1 MTKLFNQSSDFIID
15 MPGQVSGAGPQTDY
29 ILGHSGAGGSAAEAP
44 GGHPAADHRAAAA
57 GAGVWPGMR
66 VLDVGCGAGDVSMLA
81 ADLVGPSGAVV
92 GVDGSREVL
101 AVARERARAA
111 GYRQI
116 RFEESSVESFAD
128 PGCFDVVVGRYVL
141 IHQADPAA
149 FLSRVAGLAR
159 PGGVVAFHELNLDSA
174 FHSLPAVPLLEQ
186 TGEWIRV
193 AFRSMLPHR
202 DAGGRMIE
210 HFSRAGLP
218 QPTLFCECDV
228 GGGDDSP
235 LYAWAAETLA
245 SLLPQLFRQEIVT
258 AEAVGIDSLEAPSG
272 GRRGGAQ
279 PGRGAGAVLRLGQRL
294 TAARLCRGMSLPR
307 SSASRP
313 RTPDRKSS
321 NGVLSPRV
329 FNLQR
334 PQ

>member
-1 MTKLFNQSSDFIID
+1 MTKLFNQSCDSIID
-15 MPGQVSGAGPQTDY
+15 MPGQVSGAAPQTDY
-29 ILGHSGAGGSAAEAP
+29 ILGHSAREVRRLRLQ
-44 GGHPAADHRAAAA
+44 ADILRPITERLLR
-57 GAGVWPGMR
+57 GAGVCPGMR

-111 GYRQI
+111 GYRQV

-159 PGGVVAFHELNLDSA
+159 PGGVVAFHELNIDSA
-174 FHSLPAVPLLEQ
+174 FHLLPAVPLWEQ

-202 DAGGRMIE
+202 DAGGRLIE

-218 QPTLFCECDV
+218 QPTLFCECEV

-258 AEAVGIDSLEAPSG
+258 AEAVGIDSLEA
-272 GRRGGAQ
+272 RLRE
-279 PGRGAGAVLRLGQRL
+279 AVV
-294 TAARLCRGMSLPR
+294 AARSQVVGPEQFCAW
-307 SSASRP
+307 AS
-313 RTPDRKSS
+313 
-321 NGVLSPRV
+321 V
-329 FNLQR
+329 
-334 PQ
+334 

>member
-1 MTKLFNQSSDFIID
+1 MTKLFNQSYDFIID
-15 MPGQVSGAGPQTDY
+15 MPGQVSEAAPQTDY
-29 ILGHSGAGGSAAEAP
+29 ILGHSAREVRRLRLQ
-44 GGHPAADHRAAAA
+44 ADILRPITERLLR
-57 GAGVWPGMR
+57 GAGVCPGMR

-111 GYRQI
+111 GYRQV

-149 FLSRVAGLAR
+149 FLGRVAGLAR
-159 PGGVVAFHELNLDSA
+159 PGGGVAFHELNIDSA
-174 FHSLPAVPLLEQ
+174 FHSLPAVPLREQ

-202 DAGGRMIE
+202 DAGGRLIE

-228 GGGDDSP
+228 GGGDDCP

-245 SLLPQLFRQEIVT
+245 SLLPQLVRQEIVT
-258 AEAVGIDSLEAPSG
+258 AEAVGIDSLEA
-272 GRRGGAQ
+272 RLRE
-279 PGRGAGAVLRLGQRL
+279 AVV
-294 TAARLCRGMSLPR
+294 AARSQGVGPEEFCAW
-307 SSASRP
+307 AS
-313 RTPDRKSS
+313 
-321 NGVLSPRV
+321 V
-329 FNLQR
+329 
-334 PQ
+334 

>member
-1 MTKLFNQSSDFIID
+1 MTKLFNQSHDFIID
-15 MPGQVSGAGPQTDY
+15 MPGQVSGAAPQTDY
-29 ILGHSGAGGSAAEAP
+29 ILGHSAREVRRLRLQ
-44 GGHPAADHRAAAA
+44 ADILRPVTERLLR
-57 GAGVWPGMR
+57 GAGVCPGMR

-111 GYRQI
+111 GYRQV

-159 PGGVVAFHELNLDSA
+159 PGGVVAFHELNIDSA
-174 FHSLPAVPLLEQ
+174 FRSLPAVPLWEQ
-186 TGEWIRV
+186 TGEWIRL

-202 DAGGRMIE
+202 DAGGRLIE

-218 QPTLFCECDV
+218 QPTLFCECEV
-228 GGGDDSP
+228 GGDDDSP

-258 AEAVGIDSLEAPSG
+258 AEAVGIDSLEA
-272 GRRGGAQ
+272 RLRE
-279 PGRGAGAVLRLGQRL
+279 AVV
-294 TAARLCRGMSLPR
+294 AARSQVVGPEQFCAW
-307 SSASRP
+307 AS
-313 RTPDRKSS
+313 
-321 NGVLSPRV
+321 V
-329 FNLQR
+329 
-334 PQ
+334 

>member
-1 MTKLFNQSSDFIID
+1 MTKLFNESYDIIID
-15 MPGQVSGAGPQTDY
+15 MPGQVSGASPQTDY
-29 ILGHSGAGGSAAEAP
+29 ILGHSAREVQRLRLQ
-44 GGHPAADHRAAAA
+44 ADILRPVTERLLR
-57 GAGVWPGMR
+57 GAGVCPGMR

-92 GVDGSREVL
+92 GVDGCREVL

-111 GYRQI
+111 GYRQV

-149 FLSRVAGLAR
+149 FLSRLAGLAR
-159 PGGVVAFHELNLDSA
+159 PGGVVAFHELNIDSA
-174 FHSLPAVPLLEQ
+174 FHSLPAVPIWEQ

-202 DAGGRMIE
+202 DAGGRLIE

-218 QPTLFCECDV
+218 QPTLFCECEV

-245 SLLPQLFRQEIVT
+245 SLLQQLVRQESVT
-258 AEAVGIDSLEAPSG
+258 AEAVGIDSLEA
-272 GRRGGAQ
+272 RLRE
-279 PGRGAGAVLRLGQRL
+279 AVV
-294 TAARLCRGMSLPR
+294 AARSQVVGPEQFCAW
-307 SSASRP
+307 AS
-313 RTPDRKSS
+313 
-321 NGVLSPRV
+321 V
-329 FNLQR
+329 
-334 PQ
+334 

>member
-1 MTKLFNQSSDFIID
+1 MTKLFNQSYDFIID
-15 MPGQVSGAGPQTDY
+15 MPGQVSGAAPQTDY
-29 ILGHSGAGGSAAEAP
+29 ILGHSAREVRRLRLQ
-44 GGHPAADHRAAAA
+44 ADILRPVTERLLR
-57 GAGVWPGMR
+57 GAGVCPGMR

-111 GYRQI
+111 GYRQV

-159 PGGVVAFHELNLDSA
+159 PGGVVAFHELNIDSA
-174 FHSLPAVPLLEQ
+174 FHSLPAVPLWEQ

-202 DAGGRMIE
+202 DAGGRLIE

-245 SLLPQLFRQEIVT
+245 SLLPQLVRQEIVT
-258 AEAVGIDSLEAPSG
+258 AEAVGIDSLEA
-272 GRRGGAQ
+272 RLRE
-279 PGRGAGAVLRLGQRL
+279 AVV
-294 TAARLCRGMSLPR
+294 AARSQVVGPEQFCAW
-307 SSASRP
+307 AS
-313 RTPDRKSS
+313 
-321 NGVLSPRV
+321 V
-329 FNLQR
+329 
-334 PQ
+334 